1 MVERIL
7 NYGAVYLGSMFK
19 FIFGPLA
26 GAKNLTVW
34 ETALFT
40 FLGMMTMVFLLSL
53 MKDEFRRKLIWRFK
67 RDKRLF
73 TRKNR
78 QMVHMWSK
86 YGLGGVAFFTPLFLM
101 PIGGSIIALS
111 FGSKRS
117 QILKYMAV
125 SAFFWSIVTSFAVHQ
140 FYDVVT
146 HFIGAN

>member
-1 MVERIL
+1 MWERIL

-26 GAKNLTVW
+26 GAKSLTVW

-40 FLGMMTMVFLLSL
+40 FLGMMTVVFILSL
-53 MKDEFRRKLIWRFK
+53 MKDEFRTKLIWRLK

-78 QMVHMWSK
+78 QLVRMWGK
-86 YGLGGVAFFTPLFLM
+86 YGLRGVAFFTPLFLM

-111 FGSKRS
+111 FGSKRAHV
-117 QILKYMAV
+117 LKYMAI
-125 SAFFWSIVTSFAVHQ
+125 SAFFWSLVTSFAVHQ

-146 HFIGAN
+146 GFIGAL

>member
-1 MVERIL
+1 MFERIL

-26 GAKNLTVW
+26 GAKNLTVL

-40 FLGMMTMVFLLSL
+40 FLGMMTVVFILSL
-53 MKDEFRRKLIWRFK
+53 MKDEFRRKLIWRLK

-78 QMVHMWSK
+78 QLVRIWGK
-86 YGLGGVAFFTPLFLM
+86 YGLRGVAFLTPLMLM
-101 PIGGSIIALS
+101 PIGGSLIAFS
-111 FGSKRS
+111 FGSKRAHV
-117 QILKYMAV
+117 LKYMAI

-140 FYDVVT
+140 FYDVVIG
-146 HFIGAN
+146 FIGGI